1 MFQCPFAIK
10 IFFPHICYMISSY
23 FQKKVHKSQ
32 SCNDFHRGD
41 LQDLQ
46 QISLNILEKSTKAD
60 LPVRA
65 TMLFSEDISYWLL
78 FQSKIEPTLLEEM
91 RQKILT

>member
-1 MFQCPFAIK
+1 
-10 IFFPHICYMISSY
+10 MISSY
-23 FQKKVHKSQ
+23 FQKKAHKSQ
-32 SCNDFHRGD
+32 SCDDFHPGD

-46 QISLNILEKSTKAD
+46 QLSLNILEKSTKVD

-78 FQSKIEPTLLEEM
+78 FQSKTECILLEEM
-91 RQKILT
+91 RQKILTWDTSEIKWFLA